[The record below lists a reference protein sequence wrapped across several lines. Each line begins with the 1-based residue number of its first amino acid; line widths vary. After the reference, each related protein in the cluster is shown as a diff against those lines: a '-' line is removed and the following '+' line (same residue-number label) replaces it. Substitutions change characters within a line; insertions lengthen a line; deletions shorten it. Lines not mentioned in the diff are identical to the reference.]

1 MRDDPND
8 PGSRPVVEDDGGPIV
23 LVSDRQSLAVDA
35 SGLARLARDV
45 LIAEG
50 RAGGELSVSFV
61 TEDEMADLHV
71 RYLGEEG
78 ATDVLAFE
86 QDPEDGMIGD
96 VVICPAFAAHAA
108 SADGADVDAE
118 LRLLLVHGVL
128 HLLGYDHE
136 AEDDRTHMW
145 TRQESY
151 SGVRVP

>member
-1 MRDDPND
+1 MRADPND
-8 PGSRPVVEDDGGPIV
+8 PGLPPADDEPGPAV
-23 LVSDRQSLAVDA
+23 LTSDRQSNPVDTR
-35 SGLARLARDV
+35 GLARLARDV

-61 TEDEMADLHV
+61 TEDEMAGLHV

-78 ATDVLAFE
+78 ATDVLSFE
-86 QDPEDGMIGD
+86 QDSDDGLIGD
-96 VVICPAFAAHAA
+96 VVICPTFAARTA
-108 SADGADVDAE
+108 SAAGPDVDAE

-136 AEDDRTHMW
+136 AEDDRARMW
-145 TRQESY
+145 ARQESY